1 MMELLAALEVSAFA
15 TWVREASTIW
25 AYPTILTL
33 HTVGLGVL
41 VGANAAFDLRV
52 LGFGRQI
59 PLAPIEWLFPAMWVG
74 FWLNAITGAMLFSA
88 DPIEKGTTALF
99 MVKLSIVMVGV
110 VLIPLLRRAVYSR
123 GCAALA
129 VTPLAK
135 TFAAVSLVVWVAAT
149 VTGRWMAY
157 W

>member
-1 MMELLAALEVSAFA
+1 MMELFAALQASAFA
-15 TWVREASTIW
+15 TWVREGSTIW

-33 HTVGLGVL
+33 HTMGLAIL
-41 VGANAAFDLRV
+41 VGANTAFDLRV
-52 LGFGRQI
+52 LGVGRQI

-74 FWLNAITGAMLFSA
+74 FGLNAITGAMLFSA

-99 MVKLSIVMVGV
+99 MAKLAIVMTGV
-110 VLIPLLRRAVYSR
+110 VLIPLLRRAVYR
-123 GCAALA
+123 RTAIA

-135 TFAAVSLVVWVAAT
+135 TFAALSLLVWTAAT

>member
-1 MMELLAALEVSAFA
+1 MLELLAALEASAFA

-33 HTVGLGVL
+33 HTLGLAVL

-52 LGFGRQI
+52 LGVGRQI

-74 FWLNAITGAMLFSA
+74 FGLNAITGAMLFSA

-99 MVKLSIVMVGV
+99 VVKMAIVMAGV
-110 VLIPLLRRAVYSR
+110 VLIPLLRRGGIPPGPFRDCRDAAGPDLR
-123 GCAALA
+123 G
-129 VTPLAK
+129 PLA
-135 TFAAVSLVVWVAAT
+135 LRLD
-149 VTGRWMAY
+149 GGDGDRPLDGY